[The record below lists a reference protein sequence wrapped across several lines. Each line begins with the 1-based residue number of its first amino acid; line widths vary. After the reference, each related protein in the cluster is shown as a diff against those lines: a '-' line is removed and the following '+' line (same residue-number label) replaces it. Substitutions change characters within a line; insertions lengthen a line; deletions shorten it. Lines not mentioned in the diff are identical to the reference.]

1 MHEKNILKGDLCMK
15 NYVAPKLVILSYDDE
30 VLTADVVS
38 ASPLTADHEKT
49 DGFNDGWLS

>member
-1 MHEKNILKGDLCMK
+1 MK

-38 ASPLTADHEKT
+38 ASALTTNHEQT
-49 DGFNDGWLS
+49 DGFNGGWLS

>member
-1 MHEKNILKGDLCMK
+1 MK

-38 ASPLTADHEKT
+38 TSPLTTNHEQT
-49 DGFNDGWLS
+49 TPFSGGWLS

>member
-1 MHEKNILKGDLCMK
+1 MK

-38 ASPLTADHEKT
+38 ASPLTTNHEKT
-49 DGFNDGWLS
+49 DPFNADGWLS